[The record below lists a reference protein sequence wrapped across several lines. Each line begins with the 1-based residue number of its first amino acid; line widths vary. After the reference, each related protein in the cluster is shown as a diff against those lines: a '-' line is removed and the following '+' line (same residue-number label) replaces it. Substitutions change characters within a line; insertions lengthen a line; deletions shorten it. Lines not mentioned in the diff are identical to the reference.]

1 MKNLKLYKQY
11 KNIPRFYD
19 GSEPTSSNYN
29 GRRLGYNYMTGQ
41 WNGSNA
47 FANTGTNTTSADTSG
62 FSATPGQDLSGDINQ
77 QKAANTSN
85 TINLISNAS
94 EAAVTGATS
103 LASIG
108 GSSLVAPT
116 FSFAANPAGNAASHL
131 TTTITPSATSNVT
144 SNFLSTSGNVLGAVG
159 GLAGAAM
166 GGIQFGQGLKSFGN
180 VLGNGVLDKATSF
193 GTEQIGNR
201 TYKVNNG
208 YDESQVNELGD
219 KQISNAKLQT
229 TLGGLGTGMGVGAAA
244 GSIGALAGMGT
255 GAAAGSVLPGL
266 GTAIGAGIG
275 LLAGGIASIFGGK
288 SAKRKMEEAKRN
300 YAIQQ
305 NVSNMQEEAV
315 AGDQAAKDNYYGAY
329 NGKTLGQNM
338 NGDYVGRMATP
349 QGLSYGKV
357 EGLASPDEGMINM
370 ATGETQY
377 MGDAR
382 QNVADPRHDTI
393 PVGGE
398 GFNENVSIPGHMTNL
413 QDPYGRSFADIARP
427 YFKANEMIKA
437 ASQQIQDSYQK
448 QTQEN
453 KNHKHRN
460 DATKEYMQKK
470 YDQMYQQQSEQLNQ
484 QYQNNTQNIAEIAQ
498 QQDMQKQYLSQL
510 QSQRYYNG
518 KTPLRT
524 FWNGWGKIGNFAK
537 NDMLP
542 WLKENGASIVNTLG
556 SIWALNKEADI
567 IKDKGNL
574 TQLSVQNKYADK
586 ALRELDN
593 LHYNPDAE
601 LMALTNAD
609 RQNLYNIRS
618 ASNLSAGQK
627 AALANSAAN
636 QNRLSRYTITADA
649 FNKNAGYR
657 AAYANA
663 LMQAGEAQANRD
675 YNAQQLYEQQR
686 IAQNASYVT
695 NQLNRY
701 KNVMSQIGNI
711 TQNLSGQ
718 RYNNKLL
725 DLYAKDVELKAQQ
738 SQNNGNTAAWAP
750 IGYNSLNDG
759 LAAINGYKTLLA
771 SYVQSAP
778 QTNYRYPLSFQE
790 GGVQTRYHLTDETN
804 LNGKS
809 DFIYND

>member
-1 MKNLKLYKQY
+1 MKKLKLYKQY
-11 KNIPRFYD
+11 ANLPRYKW
-19 GSEPTSSNYN
+19 GTPTSSNYN
-29 GRRLGYNYMTGQ
+29 GRRLGYDYQTGQ
-41 WNGSNA
+41 WNGMD
-47 FANTGTNTTSADTSG
+47 NTSGNHGTDSTKADTSG
-62 FSATPGQDLSGDINQ
+62 FSATPGQSLQPAINQ
-77 QKAANTSN
+77 LKSQNTSD
-85 TINLISNAS
+85 TMNLISNAG

-103 LASIG
+103 LASLG
-108 GSSLVAPT
+108 GSSSLVAPT
-116 FSFAANPAGNAASHL
+116 LNVATNV
-131 TTTITPSATSNVT
+131 TPSLAHPVGTTLSSNVGST
-144 SNFLSTSGNVLGAVG
+144 AGSSLLSTAGNVLGAVG
-159 GLAGAAM
+159 GVAGAAM
-166 GGIQFGQGLKSFGN
+166 GGIQFGKGLNAFGN
-180 VLGNGVLDKATSF
+180 VLGDGVLDQSTSY
-193 GTEQIGNR
+193 GTEQIGSK

-208 YDESQVNELGD
+208 IDETQVDEYGN

-229 TLGGLGTGMGVGAAA
+229 TLGGLGTGMGIGAAA
-244 GSIGALAGMGT
+244 GSIAALAGLGTGVATGAAT
-255 GAAAGSVLPGL
+255 GAAAGSALPGI
-266 GTAIGAGIG
+266 GTAIGAAAG
-275 LLAGGIASIFGGK
+275 LIAGGIASIFGSK
-288 SAKRKMEEAKRN
+288 KAKRKMEEAKRN
-300 YAIQQ
+300 QAIEQ
-305 NVSNMQEEAV
+305 NVTNQQAEAV
-315 AGDQAAKDNYYGAY
+315 AGNEAAKENYYGADK
-329 NGKTLGQNM
+329 GKTLGQSM
-338 NGDYVGRMATP
+338 NGDYIGRMATP

-437 ASQQIQDSYQK
+437 ASQQIQSSYKK

-470 YDQMYQQQSEQLNQ
+470 YDQLYQQQSEQLNQ

-510 QSQRYYNG
+510 QTERYYNG
-518 KTPLRT
+518 KTPLRK
-524 FWNGWGKIGNFAK
+524 FWNGWGKIADFGK
-537 NDMLP
+537 NKLLP
-542 WLKENGASIVNTLG
+542 WMKENGADVANTLA
-556 SIWALNKEADI
+556 SVWALKKESDI

-574 TQLSVQNKYADK
+574 TMLNVQNKQADK

-601 LMALTNAD
+601 LTALTNAD

-627 AALANSAAN
+627 AALANSSAN
-636 QNRLSRYTITADA
+636 QNRLSRYTIAADA

-695 NQLNRY
+695 NQLNHY

-718 RYNNKLL
+718 KYNNKLL
-725 DLYAKDVELKAQQ
+725 DLYAKDVELKQQ
-738 SQNNGNTAAWAP
+738 QT
-750 IGYNSLNDG
+750 NSGTTESDG
-759 LAAINGYKTLLA
+759 LVNKNRIGQLLNNNIYQYNTPQVYQ
-771 SYVQSAP
+771 YVP
-778 QTNYRYPLSFQE
+778 QTTYRYPLSFCEQQQP
-790 GGVQTRYHLTDETN
+790 GILFQ
-804 LNGKS
+804 
-809 DFIYND
+809 

>member
-11 KNIPRFYD
+11 TNLPRYEW
-19 GSEPTSSNYN
+19 GTSTSSNFN
-29 GRRLGYNYMTGQ
+29 GRKLGYNYQTGQ

-47 FANTGTNTTSADTSG
+47 SANTGTNTTSADTSG

-77 QKAANTSN
+77 QNAANTNN
-85 TINLISNAS
+85 TMNLISSAGNTAI
-94 EAAVTGATS
+94 TGATS
-103 LASIG
+103 LAAMGS
-108 GSSLVAPT
+108 SSLVAPT
-116 FSFAANPAGNAASHL
+116 LNV
-131 TTTITPSATSNVT
+131 TTNVTPSLLHPFGTSLSSNVGST
-144 SNFLSTSGNVLGAVG
+144 AGSSLLSTGANVLGAVG

-180 VLGNGVLDKATSF
+180 VLGDGVLDKATSW

-315 AGDQAAKDNYYGAY
+315 AGDQAAKDNYYSADK
-329 NGKTLGQNM
+329 GKATGQDM
-338 NGDYVGRMATP
+338 NGNYVGNTVTP
-349 QGLSYGKV
+349 QGYSYGKV
-357 EGLASPDEGMINM
+357 EGLASPDEGMIDM
-370 ATGETQY
+370 STGNTQY
-377 MGDAR
+377 LGDAR
-382 QNVADPRHDTI
+382 QNVSDPRHDTI

-460 DATKEYMQKK
+460 DTTKEYMQKK

-542 WLKENGASIVNTLG
+542 WLKENGAGIANTLG

-627 AALANSAAN
+627 AALTNSAAN
-636 QNRLSRYTITADA
+636 QNRLSRYTIAADA

-695 NQLNRY
+695 NQLNHY

-725 DLYAKDVELKAQQ
+725 DLYAKDVELRSKNNQTNPTYTTQQ
-738 SQNNGNTAAWAP
+738 TPSGQTPFEFNGSGPLYDKNWLP
-750 IGYNSLNDG
+750 QYGNYNIPWG
-759 LAAINGYKTLLA
+759 GYK
-771 SYVQSAP
+771 
-778 QTNYRYPLSFQE
+778 LS
-790 GGVQTRYHLTDETN
+790 R
-804 LNGKS
+804 
-809 DFIYND
+809 

>member
-11 KNIPRFYD
+11 TNLPRYQW
-19 GSEPTSSNYN
+19 GTSTSSNFN
-29 GRRLGYNYMTGQ
+29 GRKLGYNYQTGQ

-47 FANTGTNTTSADTSG
+47 SANTGTNTTNTDTSG
-62 FSATPGQDLSGDINQ
+62 FSAIPGQDLSGDINQ
-77 QKAANTSN
+77 QNAANTNN
-85 TINLISNAS
+85 TMNLISSAGNTAI
-94 EAAVTGATS
+94 TGATS
-103 LASIG
+103 LAAMGS
-108 GSSLVAPT
+108 SSLVAPT
-116 FSFAANPAGNAASHL
+116 LNV
-131 TTTITPSATSNVT
+131 TTNVTPSLLHPFGTSLSSNVGST
-144 SNFLSTSGNVLGAVG
+144 AGSSLLSTGANVLGAVG

-180 VLGNGVLDKATSF
+180 VLGDGVLDKATSF

-460 DATKEYMQKK
+460 DTTKEYMQKK

-542 WLKENGASIVNTLG
+542 WLKENGAGIVNTLG

-574 TQLSVQNKYADK
+574 TMLNVQNKQANK

-627 AALANSAAN
+627 AALANSSAN
-636 QNRLSRYTITADA
+636 QNRLSRYTIAADA

-695 NQLNRY
+695 NQLNHY

-718 RYNNKLL
+718 KYNNKLL
-725 DLYAKDVELKAQQ
+725 DLYAKDAELRLQEANKKQD
-738 SQNNGNTAAWAP
+738 SSITKWAP
-750 IGYNSLNDG
+750 HGFNNLKDALIAQGNNINFNTSQKLNETVVPYY
-759 LAAINGYKTLLA
+759 LPPINY
-771 SYVQSAP
+771 SSP
-778 QTNYRYPLSFQE
+778 QW
-790 GGVQTRYHLTDETN
+790 GGW
-804 LNGKS
+804 K
-809 DFIYND
+809 

>member
-11 KNIPRFYD
+11 TNLPRYEW
-19 GSEPTSSNYN
+19 GTSTSSNFN
-29 GRRLGYNYMTGQ
+29 GRKLGYNYQTGQ

-47 FANTGTNTTSADTSG
+47 SANTGTNTTSADTSG

-77 QKAANTSN
+77 QNAANTNN
-85 TINLISNAS
+85 TMNLISSAGNTAI
-94 EAAVTGATS
+94 TGATS
-103 LASIG
+103 LAAMGS
-108 GSSLVAPT
+108 SSLVAPT
-116 FSFAANPAGNAASHL
+116 LNV
-131 TTTITPSATSNVT
+131 TTNVTPSLIHPFGTSLSSNVGST
-144 SNFLSTSGNVLGAVG
+144 AGSSLLSTGANVLGAVG

-180 VLGNGVLDKATSF
+180 VLGDGVLDKATSW

-315 AGDQAAKDNYYGAY
+315 AGDQAAKDNYYSADK
-329 NGKTLGQNM
+329 GKATGQDM
-338 NGDYVGRMATP
+338 NGNYVGNTVTP
-349 QGLSYGKV
+349 QGYSYGKV
-357 EGLASPDEGMINM
+357 EGLASPDEGMIDM
-370 ATGETQY
+370 STGNTQY
-377 MGDAR
+377 LGDAR
-382 QNVADPRHDTI
+382 QNVSDPRHDTI

-542 WLKENGASIVNTLG
+542 WLKENGAGIVNTLG

-574 TQLSVQNKYADK
+574 TMLNVQNKQANK

-627 AALANSAAN
+627 AALTNSAAN
-636 QNRLSRYTITADA
+636 QNRLSRYTIAADA

-663 LMQAGEAQANRD
+663 LMQAGEAQAKRD
-675 YNAQQLYEQQR
+675 YDAQSLYEQQR

-695 NQLNRY
+695 NQLNHY

-711 TQNLSGQ
+711 TQNISGQ
-718 RYNNKLL
+718 KYNNKLL
-725 DLYAKDVELKAQQ
+725 DLYAKDVELKSQGMKNE
-738 SQNNGNTAAWAP
+738 QNNSTTAWAP
-750 IGYNSLNDG
+750 YGFNSMEDALKAYKNDIAFNSSQKLNETVVPYW
-759 LAAINGYKTLLA
+759 LPPINYSSPLWGGWKT
-771 SYVQSAP
+771 S
-778 QTNYRYPLSFQE
+778 N
-790 GGVQTRYHLTDETN
+790 
-804 LNGKS
+804 
-809 DFIYND
+809 